1 MENSIFERTK
11 NISLRQ
17 GYSNVYEYMNR
28 SLAGIINGQYNVS
41 FWELLDSCME
51 SWKYRQSATSI
62 KQYFEQLHINK
73 WQYPEDMSD
82 QDILYAFEM
91 FLNLMLRARDMAN
104 SLFCG
109 QYKYIELTEKHRNV
123 TEESIKCIL
132 EQNGMT
138 YTYVEDKI
146 VLRKISVSVDASLH
160 IEEDLD
166 NLLLGY
172 YDIRN
177 LGDAT
182 YKKMTLSRIA
192 NVLEKRRS
200 EFNRDGIK
208 QISDTVFFA
217 LNNMNIRHGKTQIGL
232 SEDDEL
238 KVLDRVFEM
247 AIFLMQ
253 YMKIIPYKNMIDSY
267 KNMKSNN

>member
-1 MENSIFERTK
+1 MSSIFKMTE
-11 NISLRQ
+11 NISLKQ
-17 GYSNVYEYMNR
+17 GYRNVYEYMNK
-28 SLAGIINGQYNVS
+28 SLAGIINGQCKVS

-51 SWKYRQSATSI
+51 NWKYRRSATSI

-73 WQYPEDMSD
+73 WQQPEDMSD
-82 QDILYAFEM
+82 QDILYAFELFM
-91 FLNLMLRARDMAN
+91 NLMVCAKDMAN

-138 YTYVEDKI
+138 YTHVEDKI
-146 VLRKISVSVDASLH
+146 ILRKINVSVDISLH

-177 LGDAT
+177 LADAT

-192 NVLEKRRS
+192 NFLEKRRS
-200 EFNRDGIK
+200 EFNRDGVK

-217 LNNMNIRHGKTQIGL
+217 LNNMDIRHGKTQIGL

-253 YMKIIPYKNMIDSY
+253 YTKIISYKNMIDLY
-267 KNMKSNN
+267 KNVKNIN